1 MKKMIIVISIILCL
15 VIGIAV
21 FATTTNIIEA
31 TLVDYRIWFSGRRV
45 NESLQNPLIMYNN
58 RIYMSVRDV
67 GVMISR
73 DVQWNENYRD
83 VSFNRLEIEQSLIQS
98 EETALAI
105 AKAIVSERYSNQI
118 NENTR
123 YFTFFMQASPSR
135 IDFYLVAVMFNTST
149 DQELDMEND
158 NDILE
163 ILHNADVQIEIGT
176 ATGSTTLR
184 ERIDGSLEWVVGR
197 TGILEID

>member
-1 MKKMIIVISIILCL
+1 
-15 VIGIAV
+15 V